1 MFFQLEDKIKVME
14 QGEGQSSGN
23 EETPY
28 TVVVQIPNPY
38 GDSSGIVVCNYPFKN
53 STPNQ
58 IIIVLNLSDPIY
70 VFGSSNQGP
79 DQTARMTQLY
89 QAVNSVEVISKCS
102 PTLC

>member
-1 MFFQLEDKIKVME
+1 ME

-38 GDSSGIVVCNYPFKN
+38 GDSSGIMLSAITQNYPFKN